1 MNVRITLALLAIAVG
16 LGAFIWILDRRS
28 PTGEQRKG
36 YILEFDRNDVTS
48 IEITNEAAKTILHK
62 TASGWQI
69 VAPVNDRADARVLDS
84 LLDQLRF
91 LRQDDLIS
99 DLGKKA
105 EKQKRLKDFG
115 LLKPRLK
122 IEWQAKNRKFGVEF
136 GADAAVE
143 GTCYIRTQGNDEV
156 FVTGNEVKDL
166 VSKRSDAFRDHQ
178 ITPFLTTQIDRVILH
193 QNVGDIELVRQQDDW
208 QIVRPIKARAGNGTV
223 NAMLEKINTT
233 PILGFVES
241 EKAPKGENENPS
253 RSVSL
258 YSGDE
263 KVEISCGSPIAGRPG
278 KIYLRIASRPSLVEV
293 SDAFGQTIDV
303 KPNQLRDRKIARL
316 NPDFVDH
323 IRIDHSGGISVFL
336 VRQEDH
342 WQIASDQ
349 NAPANS
355 EMINQLITM
364 LNGTDVR
371 EFVSDTATDLGRHG
385 LDPPA
390 LRIAFS
396 SYASDNTAESS
407 AGEEPVATLAVG
419 KLDNNAYYARIEE
432 EPYVFSIDQQTVDSL
447 PTHNFSFRSL
457 DVLRLQRSDLL
468 SLNIEDSDGLTE
480 ITREDGQRWLVR
492 TKTGSQDEAALQTLL
507 NTVAQIRAVAW
518 VGPVQPSYG
527 LDHPLETIQIQT
539 KNAQI
544 SLQIGSP
551 DDKGNRYATISNR
564 TGVFLLGAN
573 DYRQLSAQLVK

>member
-16 LGAFIWILDRRS
+16 LAAFIWILDHRG
-28 PTGEQRKG
+28 PTREQRKG
-36 YILEFDRNDVTS
+36 YILDFDRNDVTN
-48 IEITNEAAKTILHK
+48 IEITNEATKTILHK

-69 VAPVNDRADARVLDS
+69 AAPVSDRADARVLDS

-99 DLGKKA
+99 DLGKKG
-105 EKQKRLKDFG
+105 EKQKLLKDFG

-136 GADAAVE
+136 GADGAVE
-143 GTCYIRTQGNDEV
+143 GTCYIRTQGNDDV
-156 FVTGNEVKDL
+156 FVTGNQVKDL

-193 QNVGDIELVRQQDDW
+193 QNAGDIELARQQDDW
-208 QIVRPIKARAGNGTV
+208 QIVRPIKARASNETV
-223 NAMLEKINTT
+223 NAMVQRINTT

-241 EKAPKGENENPS
+241 EKAPKGEDENSS
-253 RSVSL
+253 RSVAL

-263 KVEISCGSPIAGRPG
+263 KVEISCGSPIADRPG

-293 SDAFGQTIDV
+293 SDVFSQIIDV
-303 KPNQLRDRKIARL
+303 KPNQLRDRKITRL

-323 IRIDHSGGISVFL
+323 IRIDQSGSTSIFL
-336 VRQEDH
+336 ARQEEH
-342 WQIASDQ
+342 WQIASER

-355 EMINQLITM
+355 EMINRLITT

-371 EFVSDTATDLGRHG
+371 EFISDTATDLGRYG
-385 LDPPA
+385 LEPPA

-407 AGEEPVATLAVG
+407 AGEEPIATLAIG
-419 KLDNNAYYARIEE
+419 KLDNNAYYGRIEE
-432 EPYVFSIDQQTVDSL
+432 EPYVFSIDQQTVESL
-447 PTHNFSFRSL
+447 PTHDFSFRSL
-457 DVLRLQRSDLL
+457 DVLKLQRSDLV
-468 SLNIEDSDGLTE
+468 SLKIEDSHGLTE
-480 ITREDGQRWLVR
+480 ITREDSQKWFVK
-492 TKTGSQDEAALQTLL
+492 TKTGSQDEAALQMLL
-507 NTVAQIRAVAW
+507 NSVAQIRAVAW
-518 VGPVQPSYG
+518 AGPVQPSYG
-527 LDHPLETIQIQT
+527 LDHPVESIQIQT
-539 KNAQI
+539 KTSQI

-564 TGVFLLGAN
+564 TGVFLLGPN
-573 DYRQLSAQLVK
+573 DYQQLSAQLVK